1 MKKQTEKKKKTDVKN
16 TVGRDNLRRFFRNRA
31 AVVGLILLGVIVFGA
46 IFVSVLSPY
55 SYEEMDLKNRAIL
68 FSPEHWLGTDQYG
81 RDMLT
86 RLLYGARVSLF
97 VGFLSVALGCAVGGF
112 LGAISAY
119 YGGRTDNLIMRFLDI
134 WHSIPST
141 LLAIALA
148 AAMGNGMKNAII
160 AIGLTTIPQYARVVR
175 ASVMTVKN
183 QEYIEAAR
191 CIGNKTPRILL
202 VHTIPNA
209 LAPIIVQASLGVA
222 NAIITTASLS
232 FLGLGVQPPTPEWGS
247 MLSAA
252 RQFIRSDWQLITYP
266 GLFIMLTVISLNLVG
281 DGLRD
286 ALDPRLKR

>member
-1 MKKQTEKKKKTDVKN
+1 MKTKAAAKKVGDVRN
-16 TVGRDNLRRFFRNRA
+16 TVARDNLRRFLKNRA
-31 AVVGLILLGVIVFGA
+31 AVVGMVLLGLIVFGA
-46 IFVSVLSPY
+46 VFVSVLSPY
-55 SYEEMDLKNRAIL
+55 SYDHMDLQNRAIL
-68 FSPEHWLGTDQYG
+68 FSPQHWLGTDQYG

-97 VGFLSVALGCAVGGF
+97 VGFLSVALGCLAGGF
-112 LGAISAY
+112 LGAMAAY
-119 YGGRTDNLIMRFLDI
+119 YGGRTDDLIMRFLDI

-148 AAMGNGMKNAII
+148 AAMGSGMKNAII

-175 ASVMTVKN
+175 ASVITVKN

-202 VHTIPNA
+202 VHVIPNA

-247 MLSAA
+247 MLSQA

-266 GLFIMLTVISLNLVG
+266 GVFIMLTVISLNLVG

>member
-1 MKKQTEKKKKTDVKN
+1 MKKTSGTSIN
-16 TVGRDNLRRFFRNRA
+16 SARRDNIRRFFKNRP
-31 AVVGLILLGVIVFGA
+31 AVIGLAILGVIVLGA
-46 IFVSVLSPY
+46 ILVSFLSPY
-55 SYEEMDLKNRAIL
+55 AYDTMDLTNRSLL

-86 RLLYGARVSLF
+86 RLLYGTRISLF
-97 VGFLSVALGCAVGGF
+97 VGLLSVCLGCVTGGA
-112 LGAISAY
+112 LGAIAAY
-119 YGGRTDNLIMRFLDI
+119 YGGWVDNLIMRFLDI

-148 AAMGNGMKNAII
+148 AALGNGIRNAII
-160 AIGLTTIPQYARVVR
+160 AIGVTAIPQYARVVR
-175 ASVMTVKN
+175 AAVMTVKN

-191 CIGNKTPRILL
+191 CLGNKTSRILL
-202 VHTIPNA
+202 IHIIPNA

-247 MLSAA
+247 MLSSA
-252 RQFIRSDWQLITYP
+252 RQFIRSDWHLITYP
-266 GLFIMLTVISLNLVG
+266 GLFIMATVMSLNLVG

-286 ALDPRLKR
+286 ALDPRLKK